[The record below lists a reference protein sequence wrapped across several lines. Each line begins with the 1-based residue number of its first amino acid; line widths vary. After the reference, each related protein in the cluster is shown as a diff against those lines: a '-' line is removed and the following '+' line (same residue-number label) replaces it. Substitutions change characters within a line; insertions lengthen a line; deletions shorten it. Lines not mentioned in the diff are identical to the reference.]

1 MCTKNAVLNFA
12 TYSYYGKISIIKKKA
27 LPVLIGL
34 SSNQILDYQWHAS
47 PAELVM
53 HGYNWLALKLA
64 P

>member
-34 SSNQILDYQWHAS
+34 SSNQILDYQWNAF

-53 HGYNWLALKLA
+53 HGYN
-64 P
+64 